1 MITLQDFLSKN
12 RTSDG
17 LLLNEWIYG
26 VRNKFNL
33 PHTRSDINFLR
44 QFDKSHYGEAFYQRL
59 MLLKKYLIE
68 RDKARDE
75 VIRKLQK
82 DPRIELEFKE
92 LIEKQKHKL
101 SKFPNMLRNVF
112 IDHEK
117 EKFYI
122 NKASEIVDE
131 EFENN
136 NIEDFSSFTFK
147 QNKRSKAENPKLKKS
162 GTYNNVKT
170 YLRELLN
177 QLEGKRGSSIGA
189 DLGGVI
195 ESEDED
201 AGFRT
206 RGLYFPHKTTVAEK
220 ISDWILGS
228 AHGLNTQMPEKHDDS
243 YEINDT
249 LSSKFHMDYVKD
261 KIDYAEDRAKE
272 KNVTSPIIT
281 FGTNLSNMLGINPQN
296 PNRNE
301 IIKAII
307 EKIKKS
313 PEKFGKIQ
321 NDEEEVSSNKQEN
334 AIYEEAKKQLESK
347 KQSEAKQK
355 LIQNLE
361 KILTLG
367 TDQEKDAAFKEILN
381 KSINLKNLKT
391 GLSHGVLKNAI
402 DKSELWGGKP
412 ITADNSISPQRMTY
426 DPDTNLFTSKMT
438 VPSKKGNVKF
448 TPEGE
453 TEQEFGSTHPILYPG
468 GYYYPIR
475 KIPMG
480 IQDEYITPNL
490 RGKFRAVDDPE
501 HISHFVNPVDAGIPY
516 HQGTPASRVGVS
528 DYNYHSLETHHVGI
542 DDPKFDKILTAL
554 KKIGGE
560 KYCNV
565 HYQTAEFDQ
574 ETLNAIEKYLG
585 KNAKL
590 NKIIKSI
597 NVVPQ
602 QTGGKYHCYIAKK
615 LIEKICG
622 SNKDCN
628 LIEDFKKAIY
638 SEDKETMRKVF
649 NRMKMAVSFKGLY
662 SLVFVF
668 LFKNSGLIQNGEIN
682 MDILN
687 DTIDKAYDLIY
698 GKDIGAGHKEKAG
711 EGKKKRATLPGE
723 RLPTGSPH
731 EKAFNFFVDKFVEDI
746 RKGKSGGF
754 LISVRKLY
762 SLLGQNIVEKEKEI
776 KEIKKKT
783 LDREKQVEN
792 KIKESDLKLEELE
805 TLTKVY
811 FGLLYLFSYIV
822 KNKKLPNPSETK
834 KIDERA
840 VLDTKNYMGSL
851 DETNIKSLD
860 NAIAIRKNQND
871 NLKEIVLK
879 DESSYN
885 VNDPYSKQNLQNLQ
899 KTSDP
904 LESEKIT
911 ISNTILHSPNL
922 SSLFSGLRHDIE
934 RYIKGPKHSD
944 LLKEN
949 TFISVIGALTKIL
962 SNIYKGSNPQ
972 EIEDRVSEFNQKN
985 SALRGVDQKLA
996 FNKQDFDGLIKAVER
1011 ESDKSLNI
1019 NPFFQGK
1026 PFVKD
1031 DLIKILRKLN

>member
-33 PHTRSDINFLR
+33 PHTKSDINFLR

-59 MLLKKYLIE
+59 MLLKNYLI
-68 RDKARDE
+68 KRDE
-75 VIRKLQK
+75 ARNEIISNLKK
-82 DPRIELEFKE
+82 DPDTQLEFKQ
-92 LIEKQKHKL
+92 LIAKQENKL
-101 SKFPNMLRNVF
+101 SKFPKMLRDIF

-136 NIEDFSSFTFK
+136 NIKDFSSFTFK
-147 QNKRSKAENPKLKKS
+147 QNKRSKTENPKLKKT

-170 YLRELLN
+170 YLRELLR
-177 QLEGKRGSSIGA
+177 QLEGERGSSLGA

-195 ESEDED
+195 ENEDQD

-228 AHGLNTQMPEKHDDS
+228 AHGLNTTLPEKHDDS

-261 KIDYAEDRAKE
+261 KIDNAEDRAKQ

-281 FGTNLSNMLGINPQN
+281 FGTSLSNMLGINSQK
-296 PNRNE
+296 PNRDE

-321 NDEEEVSSNKQEN
+321 NDEEENSSAKQEN
-334 AIYEEAKKQLESK
+334 TIYEEVKKQVENK

-355 LIQNLE
+355 LIQDLE
-361 KILTLG
+361 KILNLG
-367 TDQEKDAAFKEILN
+367 NEQEKDAAFKEILN

-391 GLSHGVLKNAI
+391 GLSHGILKNAI
-402 DKSELWGGKP
+402 DKSELWGGEP
-412 ITADNSISPQRMTY
+412 LTADKSISAQKMTY
-426 DPDTNLFTSKMT
+426 DPQTNLFTSKMT
-438 VPSKKGNVKF
+438 VPSKKGNIKF

-468 GYYYPIR
+468 GYYYPINKLPLGTDPR
-475 KIPMG
+475 RI
-480 IQDEYITPNL
+480 DPNL
-490 RGKFRAVDDPE
+490 RGKFKAVDDSE
-501 HISHFVNPVDAGIPY
+501 HKSHFINPVDAGVPY
-516 HQGTPASRVGVS
+516 HQGTPASRVGIS
-528 DYNYHSLETHHVGI
+528 DYNYHSLETHHIGI
-542 DDPKFDKILTAL
+542 DDPKFDKILSAL
-554 KKIGGE
+554 RKIGGE

-565 HYQTAEFDQ
+565 YYDTAEFDQ
-574 ETLNAIEKYLG
+574 ETLNAMEKYLG

-597 NVVPQ
+597 NVVPESS
-602 QTGGKYHCYIAKK
+602 GKYHCYIAKK

-622 SNKDCN
+622 SNQKCD
-628 LIEDFKKAIY
+628 LLEDFKNAIN
-638 SEDKETMRKVF
+638 SENKEAIRKVF

-668 LFKNSGLIQNGEIN
+668 LFKNSGLVQNGTIDMN
-682 MDILN
+682 ILN

-731 EKAFNFFVDKFVEDI
+731 EKAFNFFVDKFVDDI

-754 LISVRKLY
+754 LISVKKLY
-762 SLLGQNIVEKEKEI
+762 SLLGQNVDETERKI
-776 KEIKKKT
+776 KEIKNKPNEKI
-783 LDREKQVEN
+783 DREKQLEN
-792 KIKESDLKLEELE
+792 KKQELALKLEEVE
-805 TLTKVY
+805 TLTNVY

-822 KNKKLPNPSETK
+822 KNKKIPDTLETK
-834 KIDERA
+834 KINERA
-840 VLDTKNYMGSL
+840 ILDTKKYISSL
-851 DETNIKSLD
+851 DESDVKSLN
-860 NAIAIRKNQND
+860 NAITIRKNQNN

-879 DESSYN
+879 DNASYN
-885 VNDPYSKQNLQNLQ
+885 VNDLYNKQNLHQ
-899 KTSDP
+899 TSDP
-904 LESEKIT
+904 LESEKII
-911 ISNTILHSPNL
+911 ISDTILHSPNL
-922 SSLFSGLRHDIE
+922 SSLFSGVRHDIE

-944 LLKEN
+944 LFKEN
-949 TFISVIGALTKIL
+949 TFVSTIGALIKLL
-962 SNIYKGSNPQ
+962 SNIYKGSSPQ
-972 EIEDRVSEFNQKN
+972 ELEDSVSEFNQKN

-996 FNKQDFDGLIKAVER
+996 FKRQDFDGLIKAVER
-1011 ESDKSLNI
+1011 EPVKLLNMKA
-1019 NPFFQGK
+1019 FFENK

-1031 DLIKILRKLN
+1031 DLIQILRKLN